1 MMGECALSSNICE
14 GKDMGEA
21 AADNY
26 QVNIP
31 LFEGPLD
38 LLLHLVTKNRIDI
51 HDIPI
56 HLITDQYLAYLES
69 ARQFNLDLGSSFFA
83 MASTLI
89 LIKSR
94 MLLPEKRREEM
105 DESEDPRQELSRSL
119 EEFKRMKEVKARIE
133 ALMEEESPYRGRE
146 PEVFRT
152 SVFQGKISLSRLQAA
167 FLSLYDSLEE
177 EEERIL
183 PSEEVSLDREIEGWE
198 RTLEMK
204 PWVMM
209 TGYLKKMKT
218 RLRLAVAFLALLELI
233 RLGKARVE
241 EAAEG
246 LVIKGGSL

>member
-1 MMGECALSSNICE
+1 
-14 GKDMGEA
+14 MGEA

-198 RTLEMK
+198 RTLEIK

>member
-1 MMGECALSSNICE
+1 MGET
-14 GKDMGEA
+14 A
-21 AADNY
+21 AENY

-94 MLLPEKRREEM
+94 MLLPEKRREET

-146 PEVFRT
+146 PEVFRS

-167 FLSLYDSLEE
+167 FLSLYDSLEK

-183 PSEEVSLDREIEGWE
+183 PSEEVSLDAEMDGWK
-198 RTLEMK
+198 RTLRMRSSV
-204 PWVMM
+204 VM
-209 TGYLKKMKT
+209 TDYLKKMRTK
-218 RLRLAVAFLALLELI
+218 LRLAVAFLALLELI
-233 RLGKARVE
+233 RLGKARVVDL
-241 EAAEG
+241 AEG
-246 LVIKGGSL
+246 LVIEGGSL

>member
-1 MMGECALSSNICE
+1 MGET
-14 GKDMGEA
+14 A
-21 AADNY
+21 AENY

-94 MLLPEKRREEM
+94 MLLPEKRREET

-119 EEFKRMKEVKARIE
+119 EEFRRMKEVKARIE

-146 PEVFRT
+146 PEVFRS

-183 PSEEVSLDREIEGWE
+183 PSEEVSLDAEMDGWK
-198 RTLEMK
+198 RTLRMRSSV
-204 PWVMM
+204 VM
-209 TGYLKKMKT
+209 TDYLKRMRTK
-218 RLRLAVAFLALLELI
+218 LRLAVAFLALLELI
-233 RLGKARVE
+233 RLGKARVVDS
-241 EAAEG
+241 AEG
-246 LVIKGGSL
+246 LVIEGGSL

>member
-1 MMGECALSSNICE
+1 MGET
-14 GKDMGEA
+14 A
-21 AADNY
+21 AENY

-94 MLLPEKRREEM
+94 MLLPEKRREET

-119 EEFKRMKEVKARIE
+119 EEFKRIKEVKARIE

-146 PEVFRT
+146 PEVFRS

-183 PSEEVSLDREIEGWE
+183 PSEEVSLDAEMDGWK
-198 RTLEMK
+198 RTLRMRSSV
-204 PWVMM
+204 VM
-209 TGYLKKMKT
+209 TDYLKKMRTK
-218 RLRLAVAFLALLELI
+218 LRLAVAFLALLELI
-233 RLGKARVE
+233 RLGKARVVDS
-241 EAAEG
+241 AEG
-246 LVIKGGSL
+246 LVIEGGSL

>member
-1 MMGECALSSNICE
+1 
-14 GKDMGEA
+14 MGEA

-94 MLLPEKRREEM
+94 MLLPEKRREET

-146 PEVFRT
+146 PEVFRS

-183 PSEEVSLDREIEGWE
+183 PSEEVSLDAEIDGWK
-198 RTLEMK
+198 RTLRMRSSV
-204 PWVMM
+204 VM
-209 TGYLKKMKT
+209 TDYLKKMRTK
-218 RLRLAVAFLALLELI
+218 LRLAVAFLALLELI
-233 RLGKARVE
+233 RLGKARVVDS
-241 EAAEG
+241 AEG
-246 LVIKGGSL
+246 LVIEGGSL

>member
-1 MMGECALSSNICE
+1 MGEV
-14 GKDMGEA
+14 

-218 RLRLAVAFLALLELI
+218 RLHLAVAFLALLELI

>member
-1 MMGECALSSNICE
+1 MA
-14 GKDMGEA
+14 EA
-21 AADNY
+21 AENY

-83 MASTLI
+83 MAATLL

-94 MLLPEKRREEM
+94 MLLPEKRREET
-105 DESEDPRQELSRSL
+105 DEAEDPRQELSRSL

-133 ALMEEESPYRGRE
+133 ALMEEERPYRMRE
-146 PEVFRT
+146 PEVFKRA
-152 SVFQGKISLSRLQAA
+152 VFQGRISISRLQAA
-167 FLSLYDSLEE
+167 FYSLYDSLAEE
-177 EEERIL
+177 EEKWL
-183 PSEEVSLDREIEGWE
+183 PSEEVSLDREMERWE
-198 RTLEMK
+198 SRLEMQDFL
-204 PWVMM
+204 VM
-209 TGYLKKMKT
+209 TDYLKTMKT

-233 RLGKARVE
+233 RQGKVLIE
-241 EAAEG
+241 DSAEG
-246 LVIKGGSL
+246 FVVKGGSV

>member
-1 MMGECALSSNICE
+1 
-14 GKDMGEA
+14 MGEA

-198 RTLEMK
+198 RTLAMK

-209 TGYLKKMKT
+209 TDYLKKMKT
-218 RLRLAVAFLALLELI
+218 RLHLAVAFLALLELI

>member
-1 MMGECALSSNICE
+1 MA
-14 GKDMGEA
+14 EA
-21 AADNY
+21 AENY

-83 MASTLI
+83 MAATLL

-94 MLLPEKRREEM
+94 MLLPEKRREET
-105 DESEDPRQELSRSL
+105 DEAEDPRQELSRSL

-133 ALMEEESPYRGRE
+133 ALMEEERPYRMRE
-146 PEVFRT
+146 PEVFKRA
-152 SVFQGKISLSRLQAA
+152 VFQGRISISRLQAA
-167 FLSLYDSLEE
+167 FYSLYDSLAEE
-177 EEERIL
+177 EEKWL
-183 PSEEVSLDREIEGWE
+183 PSEEVSLDREME
-198 RTLEMK
+198 RWASRLERQDFL
-204 PWVMM
+204 VM
-209 TGYLKKMKT
+209 TDYLKTMKT

-233 RLGKARVE
+233 RQGKVLIE
-241 EAAEG
+241 DSAEG
-246 LVIKGGSL
+246 FVVKGGSV

>member
-1 MMGECALSSNICE
+1 MGETAE
-14 GKDMGEA
+14 E
-21 AADNY
+21 NY

-94 MLLPEKRREEM
+94 MLLPEKRREET

-146 PEVFRT
+146 PEVFRS

-183 PSEEVSLDREIEGWE
+183 PSEEVSLDAEMDGWK
-198 RTLEMK
+198 RTLRMRSSV
-204 PWVMM
+204 VM
-209 TGYLKKMKT
+209 TDYLKKMRTK
-218 RLRLAVAFLALLELI
+218 LRLAVAFLALLELI
-233 RLGKARVE
+233 RLGKARVVDS
-241 EAAEG
+241 AEG
-246 LVIKGGSL
+246 LVIEGGSL

>member
-1 MMGECALSSNICE
+1 
-14 GKDMGEA
+14 MGEA

-198 RTLEMK
+198 RTLAMK
-204 PWVMM
+204 PRVMM

-218 RLRLAVAFLALLELI
+218 RLHLAVAFLALLELI

>member
-1 MMGECALSSNICE
+1 MGETVAE
-14 GKDMGEA
+14 
-21 AADNY
+21 NY

-94 MLLPEKRREEM
+94 MLLPEKRREET

-146 PEVFRT
+146 PEVFRS

-183 PSEEVSLDREIEGWE
+183 PSEEVSLDAEMDGWK
-198 RTLEMK
+198 RTLRMRSSV
-204 PWVMM
+204 VM
-209 TGYLKKMKT
+209 TDYLKKMRTK
-218 RLRLAVAFLALLELI
+218 LRLAVAFLALLELI
-233 RLGKARVE
+233 RLGKARVVDS
-241 EAAEG
+241 AEG
-246 LVIKGGSL
+246 LVIEGGSL

>member
-1 MMGECALSSNICE
+1 MGET
-14 GKDMGEA
+14 A
-21 AADNY
+21 AGNY

-94 MLLPEKRREEM
+94 MLLPEKRREET

-146 PEVFRT
+146 PEVFRS

-183 PSEEVSLDREIEGWE
+183 PSEEVSLDAEMDGWK
-198 RTLEMK
+198 RTLRMRSSV
-204 PWVMM
+204 VM
-209 TGYLKKMKT
+209 TDYLKKMRTK
-218 RLRLAVAFLALLELI
+218 LRLAVAFLALLELI
-233 RLGKARVE
+233 RLGKARVVDS
-241 EAAEG
+241 AEG
-246 LVIKGGSL
+246 LVIEGGSL

>member
-1 MMGECALSSNICE
+1 MGET
-14 GKDMGEA
+14 A
-21 AADNY
+21 AENY

-94 MLLPEKRREEM
+94 MLLPEKRREET

-146 PEVFRT
+146 PEVFRS

-167 FLSLYDSLEE
+167 FLSLYDSLEK

-183 PSEEVSLDREIEGWE
+183 PSEEVSLDAEMDGWK
-198 RTLEMK
+198 RTLRMRSSV
-204 PWVMM
+204 VM
-209 TGYLKKMKT
+209 TDYLKKMRTK
-218 RLRLAVAFLALLELI
+218 LRLAVAFLALLELI
-233 RLGKARVE
+233 RLGKARVVDS
-241 EAAEG
+241 AEG
-246 LVIKGGSL
+246 LVIEGGSL

>member
-1 MMGECALSSNICE
+1 MGET
-14 GKDMGEA
+14 A
-21 AADNY
+21 AENY

-94 MLLPEKRREEM
+94 MLLPEKRREET

-146 PEVFRT
+146 PEVFRS

-183 PSEEVSLDREIEGWE
+183 PLEEVSLDAEMDGWK
-198 RTLEMK
+198 RTLRMRSSV
-204 PWVMM
+204 VM
-209 TGYLKKMKT
+209 TDYLKRMRTK
-218 RLRLAVAFLALLELI
+218 LRLAVAFLALLELI
-233 RLGKARVE
+233 RLGKARVVDS
-241 EAAEG
+241 AEG
-246 LVIKGGSL
+246 LVIEGGSL

>member
-1 MMGECALSSNICE
+1 
-14 GKDMGEA
+14 MGEA

-146 PEVFRT
+146 PEIFRT

>member
-1 MMGECALSSNICE
+1 MGET
-14 GKDMGEA
+14 A
-21 AADNY
+21 AENY

-89 LIKSR
+89 FIKSR
-94 MLLPEKRREEM
+94 MLLPEKRREET

-146 PEVFRT
+146 PEVFRS

-167 FLSLYDSLEE
+167 FLSLYDSLEK

-183 PSEEVSLDREIEGWE
+183 PSEEVSLDAEMDGWK
-198 RTLEMK
+198 RTLRMRSSV
-204 PWVMM
+204 VM
-209 TGYLKKMKT
+209 TDYLKKMRTK
-218 RLRLAVAFLALLELI
+218 LRLAVAFLALLELI
-233 RLGKARVE
+233 RLGKARVVDS
-241 EAAEG
+241 AEG
-246 LVIKGGSL
+246 LVIEGGSL

>member
-1 MMGECALSSNICE
+1 MGET
-14 GKDMGEA
+14 A
-21 AADNY
+21 AENY

-94 MLLPEKRREEM
+94 MLLPEKRREET

-133 ALMEEESPYRGRE
+133 VLMEEESPYRGRE
-146 PEVFRT
+146 PEVFRS

-167 FLSLYDSLEE
+167 FRSLYDSLEE

-183 PSEEVSLDREIEGWE
+183 PSEEVSLDAEMDGWK
-198 RTLEMK
+198 RTLRMRSSV
-204 PWVMM
+204 VM
-209 TGYLKKMKT
+209 TDYLKKMRTK
-218 RLRLAVAFLALLELI
+218 LRLAVAFLALLELI
-233 RLGKARVE
+233 RLGKARVVDS
-241 EAAEG
+241 AEG
-246 LVIKGGSL
+246 LVIEGGSL

>member
-1 MMGECALSSNICE
+1 
-14 GKDMGEA
+14 MGEA

-89 LIKSR
+89 LIKSC
-94 MLLPEKRREEM
+94 MLLPEKRREKM

>member
-1 MMGECALSSNICE
+1 MGET
-14 GKDMGEA
+14 A
-21 AADNY
+21 AENY

-94 MLLPEKRREEM
+94 MLLPEKRREET

-146 PEVFRT
+146 PEVFRS

-183 PSEEVSLDREIEGWE
+183 PSEEVSLDAEMDGWK
-198 RTLEMK
+198 RTLRMRSSV
-204 PWVMM
+204 VM
-209 TGYLKKMKT
+209 TDYLKKMRTK
-218 RLRLAVAFLALLELI
+218 LRLAVAFLALLELI
-233 RLGKARVE
+233 RLGKARLVDS
-241 EAAEG
+241 AEG
-246 LVIKGGSL
+246 LVIEGGSL

>member
-1 MMGECALSSNICE
+1 MGET
-14 GKDMGEA
+14 A
-21 AADNY
+21 AENY

-94 MLLPEKRREEM
+94 MLLPEKRREET

-119 EEFKRMKEVKARIE
+119 EEFKRMKEMKARIE

-146 PEVFRT
+146 PEVFRS

-183 PSEEVSLDREIEGWE
+183 PSEEVSLDAEMDGWK
-198 RTLEMK
+198 RTLRMRSSV
-204 PWVMM
+204 VM
-209 TGYLKKMKT
+209 TDYLKKMRTK
-218 RLRLAVAFLALLELI
+218 LRLAVAFLALLELI
-233 RLGKARVE
+233 RLGKARVVDS
-241 EAAEG
+241 AEG
-246 LVIKGGSL
+246 LVIEGGSL

>member
-1 MMGECALSSNICE
+1 MA
-14 GKDMGEA
+14 EA
-21 AADNY
+21 AENY

-83 MASTLI
+83 MAATLL

-94 MLLPEKRREEM
+94 MLLPEKRREET
-105 DESEDPRQELSRSL
+105 DEAEDPRQELSRSL

-133 ALMEEESPYRGRE
+133 ALMEEERPYRMRE
-146 PEVFRT
+146 PEVFKRA
-152 SVFQGKISLSRLQAA
+152 VFQGRISISRLQAA
-167 FLSLYDSLEE
+167 FYSLYDSLAEE
-177 EEERIL
+177 EEKWL
-183 PSEEVSLDREIEGWE
+183 PSEEVSLDREMERWE
-198 RTLEMK
+198 SRLERQDFL
-204 PWVMM
+204 VM
-209 TGYLKKMKT
+209 TDYLKTMKT

-233 RLGKARVE
+233 RQGKVLIE
-241 EAAEG
+241 DSAEG
-246 LVIKGGSL
+246 FVV

>member
-1 MMGECALSSNICE
+1 
-14 GKDMGEA
+14 MGEA

-218 RLRLAVAFLALLELI
+218 RLHLAVAFLALLELI

>member
-1 MMGECALSSNICE
+1 
-14 GKDMGEA
+14 MGEA

-152 SVFQGKISLSRLQAA
+152 SVFQGKISLSRLQAT

-198 RTLEMK
+198 RTLTAK
-204 PWVMM
+204 SSVMM
-209 TGYLKKMKT
+209 TGYLKKMRT

>member
-1 MMGECALSSNICE
+1 MGET
-14 GKDMGEA
+14 A
-21 AADNY
+21 AENY

-94 MLLPEKRREEM
+94 ILLPEKRREET

-146 PEVFRT
+146 PEVFRS

-183 PSEEVSLDREIEGWE
+183 PSEEVSLDAEMDGWK
-198 RTLEMK
+198 RTLRMRSSV
-204 PWVMM
+204 VM
-209 TGYLKKMKT
+209 TDYLKKMRTK
-218 RLRLAVAFLALLELI
+218 LRLAVAFLALLELI
-233 RLGKARVE
+233 RLGKARVVDS
-241 EAAEG
+241 AEG
-246 LVIKGGSL
+246 LVIEGGSL

>member
-1 MMGECALSSNICE
+1 MA
-14 GKDMGEA
+14 EA
-21 AADNY
+21 AENY

-83 MASTLI
+83 MAATLL

-94 MLLPEKRREEM
+94 MLLPEKRREET
-105 DESEDPRQELSRSL
+105 DEAEDPRQELSRSL

-133 ALMEEESPYRGRE
+133 ALMEEERPYRMRE
-146 PEVFRT
+146 PEVLKRA
-152 SVFQGKISLSRLQAA
+152 VFQGRISISRLQAA
-167 FLSLYDSLEE
+167 FYSLYDSLAEE
-177 EEERIL
+177 EEKWL
-183 PSEEVSLDREIEGWE
+183 PSEEVSLDREMERWE
-198 RTLEMK
+198 SRLERQDFL
-204 PWVMM
+204 VM
-209 TGYLKKMKT
+209 TDYLKTMKT

-233 RLGKARVE
+233 RQGKVLIE
-241 EAAEG
+241 DSAEG
-246 LVIKGGSL
+246 FVVKGGSV

>member
-1 MMGECALSSNICE
+1 MRQGE
-14 GKDMGEA
+14 DMAEA
-21 AADNY
+21 AENY

-83 MASTLI
+83 MAATLL

-94 MLLPEKRREEM
+94 MLLPEKRREET
-105 DESEDPRQELSRSL
+105 DEAEDPRQELSRSL

-133 ALMEEESPYRGRE
+133 ALMEEERPYRMRE
-146 PEVFRT
+146 PEVFKRA
-152 SVFQGKISLSRLQAA
+152 VFQGRISISRLQAA
-167 FLSLYDSLEE
+167 FYSLYDSLAEE
-177 EEERIL
+177 EEKWL
-183 PSEEVSLDREIEGWE
+183 PSEEVSLDREMERWE
-198 RTLEMK
+198 SRLERQDFL
-204 PWVMM
+204 VM
-209 TGYLKKMKT
+209 TDYLKTMKT

-233 RLGKARVE
+233 RQGKVLIE
-241 EAAEG
+241 DSAEG
-246 LVIKGGSL
+246 FVVKGGSV

>member
-1 MMGECALSSNICE
+1 
-14 GKDMGEA
+14 MGEA

-209 TGYLKKMKT
+209 IGYLKKMKT

>member
-1 MMGECALSSNICE
+1 MGET
-14 GKDMGEA
+14 A
-21 AADNY
+21 AENY

-94 MLLPEKRREEM
+94 MLLPEKRREET

-146 PEVFRT
+146 PEVFRS

-183 PSEEVSLDREIEGWE
+183 PSEEVSLDAEMDGWK
-198 RTLEMK
+198 RTLRMRSSV
-204 PWVMM
+204 VM
-209 TGYLKKMKT
+209 TDYLKKMRTK
-218 RLRLAVAFLALLELI
+218 LRLAVAFLALLELI
-233 RLGKARVE
+233 RLGKARVMDS
-241 EAAEG
+241 AEG
-246 LVIKGGSL
+246 LVIEGGSL

>member
-1 MMGECALSSNICE
+1 
-14 GKDMGEA
+14 MGEA

-105 DESEDPRQELSRSL
+105 DASEDPRQELSRSL

-146 PEVFRT
+146 PKVFRT